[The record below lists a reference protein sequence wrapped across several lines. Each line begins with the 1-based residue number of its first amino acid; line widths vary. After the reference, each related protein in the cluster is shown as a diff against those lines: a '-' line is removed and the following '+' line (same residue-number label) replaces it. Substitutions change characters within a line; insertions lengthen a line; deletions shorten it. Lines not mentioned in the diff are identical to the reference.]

1 MDKDKIR
8 KFRSQATHLK
18 PILTLGKKGIDD
30 AVVTELKKQIKANH
44 LVKVKILKS
53 FPGESMDSIAEELAS
68 LTSTTLIDVRGRAI
82 VLYR

>member
-53 FPGESMDSIAEELAS
+53 S
-68 LTSTTLIDVRGRAI
+68 R
-82 VLYR
+82 